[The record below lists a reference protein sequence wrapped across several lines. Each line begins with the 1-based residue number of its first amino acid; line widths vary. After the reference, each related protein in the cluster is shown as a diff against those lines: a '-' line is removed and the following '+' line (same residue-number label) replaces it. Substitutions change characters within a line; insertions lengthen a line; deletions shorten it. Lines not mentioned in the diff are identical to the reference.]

1 MERSEAGGWQGASE
15 RPGASGQERPDDSV
29 RPRDL
34 WEAFSRPGLDP
45 DAPALG
51 DRTRG
56 EALARIGELAGSLR
70 RSGVRPGEA
79 VALHGPDGP
88 EWIEG
93 LLALTAVGACPL
105 LLPADSPP
113 AETRRLSRAVGAERR
128 LVTGPRPARIEGAPG
143 RPADDREPATLLLAS
158 SGSTGL
164 PKSVARGPRSVVD
177 EGFRYHRA
185 GLAGRDDRVLLPLPL
200 SHAYALGWL
209 AGVLVAGAHVDAVP
223 PHAVGAVHTRLR
235 DGATV
240 LVTVPGLARVLVRRR
255 ALAEDAPY
263 PALRRV
269 MAGAGY
275 VDAALDQR
283 WRSTV
288 GVGVS
293 RNYGSTETGAVL
305 WGEPGLPAGAV
316 GHPMPG
322 VRVLLTGPGGEVQE
336 GPGQG
341 ELSVVLEDGSVHHL
355 HDLAERDAD
364 GVHRVLGR
372 ARSGVVRR
380 GARWVSTLEIESV
393 LRAAPGVADVAVTAT
408 GPDDSDDQG
417 LTVVYV
423 PADTVLAAPER
434 VRAHARAHLAP
445 YKVPDGFRPRYR
457 LRRSAVGKAT
467 ADPVYRLAPRPGT
480 RRDLDGA
487 STPTRIAASAVQP
500 LAAAHAERAALAV
513 PVEPSA
519 PVRIVADALR
529 ELGLETALVKGAGAV
544 DLAAPDGLH
553 TDLLISLLD
562 TACALGL
569 LTTAPEPDTAPEPH
583 TVPEPPTP
591 PGPDAVPDSD
601 AVRGVD
607 PNDTSVPSRP
617 PPGREAASVA
627 GRLLASRVR
636 HGAVELPPPGPGS
649 ADPLVTTAPPP
660 ALRTAIEESLAACDV
675 PGRVPELRA
684 DTPPPPPGPYG
695 GYVLLGGLHGPEP
708 RLGAWAE
715 LLRPGQPLLL
725 ADAFVGDPWT
735 LDGEDGARAVRWLV
749 EGRPYCWTVP
759 ELHSALT
766 ASGLQVEDTRT
777 VEGGRWAVV
786 TARRPS

>member
-1 MERSEAGGWQGASE
+1 MSTETPGAPE
-15 RPGASGQERPDDSV
+15 RPESSGQERPDDPV

-34 WEAFSRPGLDP
+34 WEAFSRPGPDP

-51 DRTRG
+51 DRTRA

-79 VALHGPDGP
+79 VALHGPNGP
-88 EWIEG
+88 EWVEG

-105 LLPADSPP
+105 LLSADSPP

-143 RPADDREPATLLLAS
+143 RPDGDREPATLLLAS

-185 GLAGRDDRVLLPLPL
+185 GLAVPGDRVLLPLPL

-235 DGATV
+235 EGATV
-240 LVTVPGLARVLVRRR
+240 LVAVPGLARLLVRRR

-275 VDAALDQR
+275 VDAALDER
-283 WRSTV
+283 WRETL

-322 VRVLLTGPGGEVQE
+322 VRVLLTGPGGEVQV

-423 PADTVLAAPER
+423 PADTALAAPER
-434 VRAHARAHLAP
+434 VRAHARVHLAP

-487 STPTRIAASAVQP
+487 SAPSRVAASAVQP
-500 LAAAHAERAALAV
+500 LAAAPA
-513 PVEPSA
+513 
-519 PVRIVADALR
+519 RIVADALR
-529 ELGLETALVKGAGAV
+529 ELGLESALVKGAAAV

-569 LTTAPEPDTAPEPH
+569 LTTAPEPDT
-583 TVPEPPTP
+583 
-591 PGPDAVPDSD
+591 GPQLDAVPDCGD
-601 AVRGVD
+601 VRGVD

-684 DTPPPPPGPYG
+684 DTPPPPSGAYG

-749 EGRPYCWTVP
+749 EGRSYCWTVA